1 MDRYGL
7 FVDAGYLFAE
17 AGGLCAGTKRRSELR
32 CDDAGLVEELR
43 ALAGR
48 HSGLPPLRIYWYDG
62 ARDAVPT
69 VAQRRLAILPDLKL
83 RLGRI
88 VRLTQKGVDSL
99 LVSDLI
105 TLAHERAIVTAYV
118 LTGDEDVREGIAA
131 AQALGVRVVLVGID
145 SGVPNQA
152 RTLVREADELILLEA
167 AFWAR
172 FIGRVGDA
180 GKTDGEAAALTRASR
195 VAAGVAMKLLRDLP
209 PERIQELLAG
219 HPVIPSR
226 LDARL
231 LRAGERA
238 LGSLRDRP
246 GVKAEL
252 RAGFWRELRSGPL
265 AGTGGAVD
273 GPSRPAGATGRIV

>member
-1 MDRYGL
+1 
-7 FVDAGYLFAE
+7 
-17 AGGLCAGTKRRSELR
+17 
-32 CDDAGLVEELR
+32 
-43 ALAGR
+43 LA
-48 HSGLPPLRIYWYDG
+48 HLE
-62 ARDAVPT
+62 
-69 VAQRRLAILPDLKL
+69 VAQRQLAILPDLKL

-99 LVSDLI
+99 IVSDLI

-118 LTGDEDVREGIAA
+118 LTGDEDIREGIAA
-131 AQALGVRVVLVGID
+131 AQGLGVRVVLVGID

-172 FIGRVGDA
+172 FIGRTREVDES
-180 GKTDGEAAALTRASR
+180 DGEAAALARASR
-195 VAAGVAMKLLRDLP
+195 VAAGFAIRLLRDVP
-209 PERIQELLAG
+209 PERVRELLEV
-219 HPVIPSR
+219 HPVIPGR

-252 RAGFWRELRSGPL
+252 RAGFWAGLRSGAP
-265 AGTGGAVD
+265 ARGGGGGVD
-273 GPSRPAGATGRIV
+273 RPSRPAGATGRIV